1 MSSDSIRSE
10 VARLKA
16 RQADLRS
23 DLAKEEKTASDA
35 RATARQKQRKA
46 NRSRPSSSQRT
57 ALSGVESAE
66 SRAAAADG
74 KAGDISDKLADVAKQ
89 LAAKE
94 KSLGNSEKS
103 EQRARDTKD
112 RARRRKEIAHA
123 RELARLMLPPIQYV
137 PIQAPQPENLRVL
150 YLTANPDATESERIE
165 ADGTILREG
174 VWLRV
179 DREVR
184 SVRKA
189 IRGSKY
195 RELVEVHHMP
205 AATREDV
212 LEGLNDF
219 RPHIVHFSGHGGG
232 RSLLMESDSADAT
245 AGVALEFDL
254 LGAALSATTTPPS
267 LLVLNACET
276 LEGAETLLNAT
287 PVIVAMSEEVSDD
300 AGIVFA
306 KQFYTAIAS
315 AQSVGKAL
323 EQARVALRMA
333 TLDEDRVPEYI
344 ARADVDI
351 QTLILVTP
359 MRSTM

>member
-10 VARLKA
+10 IARLKA

-35 RATARQKQRKA
+35 RATAHQKQRKA
-46 NRSRPSSSQRT
+46 NRSKSFSSQRA
-57 ALSGVESAE
+57 ALSGAERAE
-66 SRAAAADG
+66 SQAAAADK
-74 KAGDISDKLADVAKQ
+74 KAENISDELASVARR
-89 LAAKE
+89 LAARE
-94 KSLGNSEKS
+94 KSLGNAERS
-103 EQRARDTKD
+103 EQRTRDAQD

-137 PIQAPQPENLRVL
+137 PIQAPQPEKLRVL

-184 SVRKA
+184 SIKKA

-195 RELVEVHHMP
+195 RDLVEVHHMP
-205 AATREDV
+205 AATREDI

-219 RPHIVHFSGHGGG
+219 RPHIIHFSGHGRGQ
-232 RSLLMESDSADAT
+232 SLLMESDSADAT
-245 AGVALEFDL
+245 AGVVLEFDL
-254 LGAALSATTTPPS
+254 LGAALSATTTPPG

-287 PVIVAMSEEVSDD
+287 PIIVAMSEEVSDD
-300 AGIVFA
+300 AAIIFA

-333 TLDEDRVPEYI
+333 ELGEDRVPEYI

-359 MRSTM
+359 VQSNI